1 MGMPSKL
8 KNMNITNDAESML
21 GVATAV
27 TLPKL
32 SRKMEAFRAAGM
44 GGAAKVDFGLDD
56 DALKLEWTCSG
67 YVKKVLQQ
75 MGNGTVDGVQ
85 LRFMG
90 AYQRDDTGA
99 VDSVE
104 IVFRGR
110 HSELDRGDSKVGD
123 DTEWKITTECVYYK
137 ETLNGDVLI
146 EIDLFNLVEMVGGVD
161 RNEAIRRAI
170 GM

>member
-44 GGAAKVDFGLDD
+44 GGAAKADFGLDD
-56 DALKLEWTCSG
+56 DALKLEWTCAG

-85 LRFMG
+85 LRFMA

-99 VDSVE
+99 VDTVE

-123 DTEWKITTECVYYK
+123 DTEWKISTECVYYK
-137 ETLNGDVLI
+137 ETLNGEVLI
-146 EIDLFNLVEMVGGVD
+146 EVDIFNLLEMIGGVD